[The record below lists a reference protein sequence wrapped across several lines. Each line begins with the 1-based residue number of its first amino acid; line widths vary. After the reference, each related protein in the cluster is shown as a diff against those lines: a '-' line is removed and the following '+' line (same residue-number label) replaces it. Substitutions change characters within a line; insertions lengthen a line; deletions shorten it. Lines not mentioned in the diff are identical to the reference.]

1 MKAPAFALR
10 LCVLALLVATCA
22 QPASGQADKILKDLG
37 VSGGES
43 PSGTKT
49 PPGGASAAG
58 GKTSPGGA
66 SAPGAKSGLSNE
78 RIVAGLKEALN
89 VGTRNTVNLTG
100 KADGYFANQAIKILM
115 PEKLK
120 TLESGLR
127 TVGYGA
133 QVDEFVL
140 SMNRAAEKAAPSA
153 QKIFG
158 DAITAMTFD
167 DARRILN
174 GGDTAATE
182 YFRGKTTTQ
191 LTTAFRPVVEKSM
204 KEVGVTRSYQ
214 ELIGLAKS
222 VPFFKAEGF
231 DLDSY
236 VVGKGLDGLFVVL
249 ADEERKIR
257 KNPTARATELLKDVF
272 GR

>member
-1 MKAPAFALR
+1 MKRALR
-10 LCVLALLVATCA
+10 TALVIFVVTAFVG
-22 QPASGQADKILKDLG
+22 PAAGQVDKLLKDLG
-37 VSGGES
+37 IGGQ
-43 PSGTKT
+43 
-49 PPGGASAAG
+49 
-58 GKTSPGGA
+58 TSPGTQTSPA
-66 SAPGAKSGLSNE
+66 ASGLSDE
-78 RIVAGLKEALN
+78 RIASGLKEALN
-89 VGTRNTVNLTG
+89 VGTRNAVNLTG
-100 KADGYFANQAIKILM
+100 KVDGYFANQAIKILM

-127 TVGYGA
+127 AVGYGP

-153 QKIFG
+153 RTIFG

-167 DARRILN
+167 DARRIL
-174 GGDTAATE
+174 GGGETAATE
-182 YFRGKTTTQ
+182 YFKGKTTDQ

-204 KEVGVTRSYQ
+204 NEVGVTRSYQ
-214 ELIGLAKS
+214 QLLGLAKA
-222 VPFFKAEGF
+222 VPFLNLEGF

-257 KNPTARATELLKDVF
+257 KNPTARVTELLKDVF

>member
-1 MKAPAFALR
+1 VKRALR
-10 LCVLALLVATCA
+10 TALVIFVVTAFVG
-22 QPASGQADKILKDLG
+22 PAAGQVDKLLKDLG
-37 VSGGES
+37 IGGQ
-43 PSGTKT
+43 
-49 PPGGASAAG
+49 
-58 GKTSPGGA
+58 TSPGTQTSPA
-66 SAPGAKSGLSNE
+66 ASGLSDE
-78 RIVAGLKEALN
+78 RIASGLKEALN
-89 VGTRNTVNLTG
+89 VGTRNAVNLTG
-100 KADGYFANQAIKILM
+100 KVDGYFANQAIKILM

-127 TVGYGA
+127 AVGYGP

-153 QKIFG
+153 RTIFG

-167 DARRILN
+167 DARRIL
-174 GGDTAATE
+174 GGGETAATE
-182 YFRGKTTTQ
+182 YFKGKTTDQ

-204 KEVGVTRSYQ
+204 NEVGVTRSYQ
-214 ELIGLAKS
+214 QLLGLAKA
-222 VPFFKAEGF
+222 VPFLNLEGF

-257 KNPTARATELLKDVF
+257 KNPTARVTELLKDVF

>member
-1 MKAPAFALR
+1 MKVPAVALR
-10 LCVLALLVATCA
+10 LCVLALLLATVTP
-22 QPASGQADKILKDLG
+22 PAAGQVDKILKDLG
-37 VSGGES
+37 VSGSES
-43 PSGTKT
+43 S
-49 PPGGASAAG
+49 PGAQ
-58 GKTSPGGA
+58 TSPGREG
-66 SAPGAKSGLSNE
+66 SPGARSGLPTE

-89 VGTRNTVNLTG
+89 VGTRNAVNLTG

-153 QKIFG
+153 RKIFG

-167 DARRILN
+167 DARGILN

-182 YFRGKTTTQ
+182 YFRGKTTNQ
-191 LTTAFRPVVEKSM
+191 LTTAFRPVVTKSM
-204 KEVGVTRSYQ
+204 NEVGVTRYYQ
-214 ELIGLAKS
+214 ELTGLAKA
-222 VPFFKAEGF
+222 VPFLKTEGF

-236 VVGKGLDGLFVVL
+236 VVGKGLHGLFVVL

-257 KNPTARATELLKDVF
+257 KNPTARVTQVLKDVF